1 MVYLQYSAK
10 LKAGRL
16 QDFVSL
22 LNSLTP
28 VVASHGW
35 KLLGSYATVL
45 GRLNTVFDLWELPN
59 ETAIQAALSDSEVAK
74 YASRFG
80 EITEDQTL
88 SLLNKLQVS

>member
-1 MVYLQYSAK
+1 V
-10 LKAGRL
+10 AG
-16 QDFVSL
+16 
-22 LNSLTP
+22 
-28 VVASHGW
+28 HGW

-45 GRLNTVFDLWELPN
+45 GRLNTVIDLWELPN
-59 ETAIQAALSDSEVAK
+59 ETAIQAALSDSEVKK

>member
-1 MVYLQYSAK
+1 MVYLEYSAK

-22 LNSLTP
+22 LNGLTP

-35 KLLGSYATVL
+35 KLLGSYAVVL
-45 GRLNTVFDLWELPN
+45 GRLNTVIDLWELPN

-74 YASRFG
+74 YASRIG
-80 EITEDQTL
+80 EITEDQTM
-88 SLLNKLQVS
+88 SLLNKPPIS

>member
-1 MVYLQYSAK
+1 
-10 LKAGRL
+10 
-16 QDFVSL
+16 
-22 LNSLTP
+22 
-28 VVASHGW
+28 
-35 KLLGSYATVL
+35 
-45 GRLNTVFDLWELPN
+45 LNTVFDLWELPN